1 MDESTNIND
10 ITLECFI
17 NKNCKDKYLKNHK
30 KAKYDEI
37 TEHYDNIRKH
47 KNQLLQIFTNYI
59 DDKDFQL
66 NHSLDELF
74 QNFTKAYFQHL
85 DFKNTENNNKYYHDY
100 EEHEEDDENMLFG
113 KIENDP
119 ISSFWGSNVRK
130 I

>member
-1 MDESTNIND
+1 M
-10 ITLECFI
+10 
-17 NKNCKDKYLKNHK
+17 KNHN

-37 TEHYDNIRKH
+37 AAHYDKIRHH
-47 KNQLLQIFTNYI
+47 KSELLQLFTNSI
-59 DDKDFQL
+59 DDKDFQV

-85 DFKNTENNNKYYHDY
+85 DFKNTENNNKYYHN

-119 ISSFWGSNVRK
+119 VPSFWGKSVRK